1 MLFQFVGHFLH
12 LKLDCLQFLH
22 ADRVWH
28 HLFHWLVAAALD
40 HEQLDVSLHVG
51 VLLEHCLNG
60 GIQLL
65 YQGMALD
72 HVCDVRI
79 QFTGGH
85 TLINTFRH
93 VVELVLDGHQVS
105 ALEVIF
111 MALDQGLH
119 CANFL
124 L

>member
-1 MLFQFVGHFLH
+1 M
-12 LKLDCLQFLH
+12 QFLH
-22 ADRVWH
+22 ADRIGH
-28 HLFHWLVAAALD
+28 HFFHWLVAATLD
-40 HEQLDVSLHVG
+40 HEQLDVPLHVG
-51 VLLEHCLNG
+51 VLLEHGLDR

-65 YQGMALD
+65 HQGMTLN

-79 QFTGGH
+79 EFTGGH